1 MKTICD
7 HITSSSLFHLPSRF
21 REKVCRAAVTVYRST
36 DDSIP
41 YDCMWLGI
49 TGQARAAVQ
58 VVVKGTSKNPI
69 FRGAA
74 LRLACL
80 PHLVTTWRYSKKLS
94 LIYQSYAAL
103 KFLFVPCL
111 AWKFEFIEAPLTT
124 YSKECIL

>member
-1 MKTICD
+1 MKTICG

-21 REKVCRAAVTVYRST
+21 LEKVCRSAVTVYRGT
-36 DDSIP
+36 NDSIP
-41 YDCMWLGI
+41 YYCMWLGI
-49 TGQARAAVQ
+49 TGQAWATVQ

-69 FRGAA
+69 FRDAA

-80 PHLVTTWRYSKKLS
+80 PYLVTIWRYSKKLS
-94 LIYQSYAAL
+94 LTYQAYAAQ
-103 KFLFVPCL
+103 KFLLVPCL

>member
-7 HITSSSLFHLPSRF
+7 HITSSSLLHLPSRF
-21 REKVCRAAVTVYRST
+21 RKKIYRAAVTVYRGT

-41 YDCMWLGI
+41 YYCMWLRV
-49 TGQARAAVQ
+49 TGQARAIVQ
-58 VVVKGTSKNPI
+58 VVVKDTSKNPI

-80 PHLVTTWRYSKKLS
+80 PHLVTIWRYSKKLS
-94 LIYQSYAAL
+94 LTYQAYVAQ
-103 KFLFVPCL
+103 KFLLVPCL

>member
-7 HITSSSLFHLPSRF
+7 HITSSSLFQLPSRF
-21 REKVCRAAVTVYRST
+21 LEKVCRAAVTVYRST

-58 VVVKGTSKNPI
+58 VVVKDTSKNPI

-80 PHLVTTWRYSKKLS
+80 PHLVTIWRYSKKLS
-94 LIYQSYAAL
+94 LTCQAHAAK
-103 KFLFVPCL
+103 KFLLVPCL

>member
-21 REKVCRAAVTVYRST
+21 LEKVCRAAVTVYRGT
-36 DDSIP
+36 DDPFRITA
-41 YDCMWLGI
+41 MWLGI

-69 FRGAA
+69 FRDAA

-80 PHLVTTWRYSKKLS
+80 PHLVTIWRYSKKLS
-94 LIYQSYAAL
+94 LTYQAYVAQ
-103 KFLFVPCL
+103 KFLLVPCL
-111 AWKFEFIEAPLTT
+111 AWKFEFIDAPLTT
-124 YSKECIL
+124 YSKGCIL